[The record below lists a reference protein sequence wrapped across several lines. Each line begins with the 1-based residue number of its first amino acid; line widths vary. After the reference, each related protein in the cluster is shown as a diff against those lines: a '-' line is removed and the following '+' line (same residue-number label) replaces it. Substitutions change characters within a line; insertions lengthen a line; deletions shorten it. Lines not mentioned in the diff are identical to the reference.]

1 MHRIVRT
8 RRSCNLVM
16 TTKVICEATIGG
28 LVICLIVAIH
38 VKIVLQNALGARQC
52 RGLTR
57 DLQALIVHL
66 DCLHC

>member
-1 MHRIVRT
+1 
-8 RRSCNLVM
+8 M
-16 TTKVICEATIGG
+16 TTKVICEATIGR

-38 VKIVLQNALGARQC
+38 VEIILQDALGARQC